1 MTLNELEVFEDEH
14 MTVPDNEDEAFCVGF
29 ERSDKDQNVE
39 NWFRVFISTKRLL
52 RLGTLADNIH
62 ADGTY
67 KMNIEG
73 FPLLVVGASDVGG
86 RFNLFDLMLSSRET
100 SEDYEFMFRSLRHGV
115 ENIIGGKLQ
124 FSVLIADGAMV
135 IHNGASRIFKDIEFT
150 TVMCEFHV
158 MKNVRK
164 FKSNDSSNKEKI
176 LEDLRCLKM
185 AYSQQVYGIILIIGD
200 MAIC

>member
-1 MTLNELEVFEDEH
+1 MTLNELEVFKDEH

-115 ENIIGGKLQ
+115 ENIIGGKL
-124 FSVLIADGAMV
+124 
-135 IHNGASRIFKDIEFT
+135 
-150 TVMCEFHV
+150 
-158 MKNVRK
+158 
-164 FKSNDSSNKEKI
+164 
-176 LEDLRCLKM
+176 
-185 AYSQQVYGIILIIGD
+185 
-200 MAIC
+200 